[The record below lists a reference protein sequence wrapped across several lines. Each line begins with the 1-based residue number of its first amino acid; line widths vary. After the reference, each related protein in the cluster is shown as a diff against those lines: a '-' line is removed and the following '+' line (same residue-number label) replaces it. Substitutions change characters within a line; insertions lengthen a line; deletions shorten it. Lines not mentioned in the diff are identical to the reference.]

1 MWFVNAFTVFT
12 IYSEWRVKKK
22 ITDFDPLIQK
32 NNVTDT
38 LIDKDDIFFSS
49 LRLGRHLFPVYSRNS
64 LCRQS
69 VISCTFPF
77 TVTILK

>member
-12 IYSEWRVKKK
+12 IYSEWRVKRK

-38 LIDKDDIFFSS
+38 LIDKDDFFSN

-64 LCRQS
+64 LCLQS

>member
-38 LIDKDDIFFSS
+38 LIDKDDIFF
-49 LRLGRHLFPVYSRNS
+49 FQVYVQVDNYF
-64 LCRQS
+64 LYTPGTLY
-69 VISCTFPF
+69 VISQ
-77 TVTILK
+77 

>member
-38 LIDKDDIFFSS
+38 LIDKDDIFF
-49 LRLGRHLFPVYSRNS
+49 FKF
-64 LCRQS
+64 
-69 VISCTFPF
+69 TFR
-77 TVTILK
+77 

>member
-1 MWFVNAFTVFT
+1 M
-12 IYSEWRVKKK
+12 EGKKK

-38 LIDKDDIFFSS
+38 LIDKDDFFSS

-64 LCRQS
+64 LCSQS